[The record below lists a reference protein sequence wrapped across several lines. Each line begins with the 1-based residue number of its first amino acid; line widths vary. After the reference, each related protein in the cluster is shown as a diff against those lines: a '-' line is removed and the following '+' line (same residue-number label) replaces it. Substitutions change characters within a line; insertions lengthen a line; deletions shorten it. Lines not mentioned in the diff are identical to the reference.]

1 MYFITTT
8 AETMYSTGKHVVT
21 LFSVLVMIIVGVV
34 KVFVVTNPTG
44 KNMVSVEYYVLVI
57 IVPSSV
63 CVLIVIAV

>member
-1 MYFITTT
+1 
-8 AETMYSTGKHVVT
+8 
-21 LFSVLVMIIVGVV
+21 MIIVGVV

>member
-8 AETMYSTGKHVVT
+8 AETMYSTDKHVVT

-44 KNMVSVEYYVLVI
+44 KNMVSVEYSVLVI
-57 IVPSSV
+57 VVPSSV

>member
-1 MYFITTT
+1 
-8 AETMYSTGKHVVT
+8 MYSTGKHVVT

-44 KNMVSVEYYVLVI
+44 KNMVSVGYYVLVI

>member
-1 MYFITTT
+1 
-8 AETMYSTGKHVVT
+8 MYSTGKHVVT